1 MSRPAKFEQSLREAL
16 ESLRGVVDPDATLA
30 LLLLK
35 LLSAWHARKLEEYR
49 SKYEGNE
56 IRVDRAM
63 SRERFIVPYECTFQR
78 LFADRDADNLGEKIN
93 SVLRQLELV
102 NPRKLEG
109 VFGSIDFN
117 STELGTAEQRNARLR
132 TLLTTLNDLEID
144 LTVQT
149 ASGSPLHTLD
159 TLKGLA
165 HWSEEP
171 ISRDT
176 STPTP
181 LPPREVALLMTRLV
195 VPTSG
200 ERIYDLCCGTGGLLI
215 HAAREVGSDNFALFG
230 HEPRHRLWATGKMN
244 LILAALD
251 SADIRQSDPIRNPIV
266 DKEDHLHKFDVVISI
281 PPFALEDWGAESVT
295 HDRLKRFHRGIPPKS
310 SGDYAF
316 ITHAVETMQEQ
327 AGRAGLI
334 LPLGVLFR
342 GGTEGLIRRRLI
354 EENRLDGVI
363 RLPTNILLGT
373 PLPVVLLM
381 FKARKHDT
389 SVLFIDAST
398 DFLNEKNRN
407 RLRNSDI
414 DKIVSVWESKADI
427 PGYSRRVSFDEIQGN
442 DFNLNVPLYIKGA
455 DEKSIDL
462 AEAVARI
469 QTLEQSWG
477 EARSRLMAAL
487 ERLPQ

>member
-35 LLSAWHARKLEEYR
+35 LLSTWHAQKLKEYR
-49 SKYEGNE
+49 SKYQGNE

-63 SRERFIVPYECTFQR
+63 DRERFIVPHECTFQR
-78 LFADRDADNLGEKIN
+78 LYADRDADNLGEKIN

-117 STELGTAEQRNARLR
+117 STELGTAEHRNARLR
-132 TLLTTLNDLEID
+132 TVLTHLNDLEID
-144 LTVQT
+144 PTVQT
-149 ASGSPLHTLD
+149 GSGSALHTQD
-159 TLKGLA
+159 TLKELA

-171 ISRDT
+171 VSRDT
-176 STPTP
+176 STP
-181 LPPREVALLMTRLV
+181 LPPREVAVLITRLV
-195 VPTSG
+195 APTSG
-200 ERIYDLCCGTGGLLI
+200 ERIYDPCCGTGGFLV
-215 HAAREVGSDNFALFG
+215 HAARDVGSDDFALFG

-244 LILAALD
+244 LILAGLD
-251 SADIRQSDPIRNPIV
+251 SADIRQNDPIRNPIV
-266 DKEDHLHKFDVVISI
+266 DKEDHLHKFDVVVST

-295 HDRLKRFHRGIPPKS
+295 HDRLNRFHRGIPPKS

-316 ITHAVETMQEQ
+316 ITHAVETMQAQ
-327 AGRAGLI
+327 TGRAALI

-354 EENRLDGVI
+354 EENRLDRVI
-363 RLPTNILLGT
+363 RLPANILLGT
-373 PLPVVLLM
+373 PLPVVLLI
-381 FKARKHDT
+381 FKASKPDT
-389 SVLFIDAST
+389 SVMFIDAST
-398 DFLNEKNRN
+398 DFLDEKSRN
-407 RLRNSDI
+407 RLRSSDI
-414 DKIVSVWESKADI
+414 DKIISASESKADI

-462 AEAVARI
+462 TEIVARV
-469 QTLEQSWG
+469 QTLEQTWS

-487 ERLPQ
+487 EQLPQ

>member
-1 MSRPAKFEQSLREAL
+1 MNSSAKFEQALWEAMD
-16 ESLRGVVDPDATLA
+16 SLRGVVDPDAIMA

-35 LLSAWHARKLEEYR
+35 LLSIWHARKLQEYQ
-49 SKYEGNE
+49 SQYGGNE

-63 SRERFIVPYECTFQR
+63 GRERFIVPSECTFQS
-78 LFADRDADNLGEKIN
+78 LYADRDADNLGEKIN
-93 SVLRQLELV
+93 SALRQLEMM

-117 STELGTAEQRNARLR
+117 STELGNAEQRNARLR
-132 TLLTTLNDLEID
+132 TLLTTLNDLKID
-144 LTVQT
+144 LTVQPG
-149 ASGSPLHTLD
+149 SGSALHELD
-159 TLKGLA
+159 TLKELG
-165 HWSEEP
+165 HWTEEP

-176 STPTP
+176 STP
-181 LPPREVALLMTRLV
+181 LPPKEVVLLITRLLT
-195 VPTSG
+195 PTSG
-200 ERIYDLCCGTGGLLI
+200 ERIYDPSCGIGGFLL
-215 HAAREVGSDNFALFG
+215 HAAREVGSDDLALFG
-230 HEPRHRLWATGKMN
+230 HETRHRLWATSKMN
-244 LILAALD
+244 LALAALD

-266 DKEDHLHKFDVVISI
+266 NKEDHLQKFDVVVSA

-295 HDRLKRFHRGIPPKS
+295 HDRLNRFHRGIPPKS
-310 SGDYAF
+310 SSDYAF
-316 ITHAVETMQEQ
+316 ITHAVESMQTQ
-327 AGRAGLI
+327 SGRAGLI

-363 RLPTNILLGT
+363 RLPANILLGSL
-373 PLPVVLLM
+373 LPVVVLM
-381 FKARKHDT
+381 FKASKRDT

-398 DFLNEKNRN
+398 DFLDEKSRN
-407 RLRNSDI
+407 RLRSSDI
-414 DKIVSVWESKADI
+414 DKIISAWEAKKDI

-455 DEKSIDL
+455 DEQSIDL
-462 AEAVARI
+462 TEVVARI
-469 QTLEQSWG
+469 QTLEQTWS